1 MRKIYEAIKRSSFYK
16 KYLADGAFISFLKR
30 VKHFLERKLDRV
42 RSKLKKYK
50 RHDRIILLLEQ
61 YFTLPREQS
70 PEGACNGAQLG
81 ESQPDTQLLAKG
93 IPVTEPIDVIIPI
106 YNGYDYL
113 TKLFLDLPKTKLS
126 CRFLLVDD
134 RSTDER
140 VHELEHEFVRTHGN
154 AVLLNNQ
161 ENLGFVKSVNRGL
174 REANRHVALVNTDT
188 ELPQGWLERLMEP
201 ILKDDK
207 VASTTPYTNSATIF
221 SFPNFCYNN
230 PIYRDLDVETLDSY
244 FRRVK
249 PPYTQMPTGVGFCM
263 GMNRRAIDQVGILD
277 EETFGRGFGEE
288 NDWCQRAAKQGY
300 KNIQVEN
307 LFVYHKHG
315 GSFLSQE
322 KKKLIEENLGKLRQR
337 YPSYDGQVSELI
349 HRDPNRKLRAL
360 LEQLIDTHERTSIL
374 YFDHSLGG
382 GATSYLDLK
391 KEEYLNGGC
400 CVSVIRFDT
409 RIHAWKLFFENDRG
423 MQEYEIWSMEELL
436 KVTAYFHYDVIYINE
451 LVAYPHLWEMQRVI
465 VALKEQQQSQ
475 LIMLCHDFF
484 ALCPTINL
492 LNTSRQYCGMPQED
506 ACEKCYL
513 QKGLDVQY
521 QCQSRKEWVAN
532 WRSFLLHCTEV
543 RAFSEDT
550 LKRFQA
556 AFGEDLPYSLVP
568 HQVDYAFPIQK
579 ECKTTDTLNI
589 GLLGVLTVHKGSEFI
604 KALLE
609 TIDAGDLKIR
619 IKLIGRC
626 DGVNFTKYKNFSQT
640 GAYQA
645 QELPKLI
652 YENDIDI
659 FLIPSIWPE
668 TFSYTTEEIIRMGM
682 PIAAFDL
689 GAPAE
694 RVGRYE
700 KGLILSREASLQEV
714 SPKSGGT
721 KFPQAPQ
728 ALEEICGFAEKL
740 GIWQGR
746 VQYKKVLYLAE
757 YISFSSRYRLE
768 HLKEELLYQGV
779 QGEFWETKTLP
790 RQVDWKEVAAVVI
803 YRCRYME
810 GLPAFM
816 EEARTHGVPVLYDI
830 DDYIFEY
837 EAIREL
843 PFMEGEEYRDFHV
856 YSGLIRQ
863 CMEHSD
869 RILVSTNH
877 LKQAVSAAMPGK
889 PVYVNRNVAS
899 AEMLILS
906 AKAQRKKSKCSRRLV
921 LGYFSGSNTHSR
933 DFELISDLLLEFL
946 EGHEEA
952 YLKIVGCLELPEAF
966 ERVQERILREG
977 FMDWW
982 KLPESIAQVDINLM
996 PLEDTL
1002 FHKCK
1007 SENKWMEAALVGVP
1021 TIGSWNEEIAGVTR
1035 PGENILLCQS
1045 EAEWKE
1051 KLEWLAAGRERREE
1065 MAKQAFLYVV
1075 EHKTTLCKD
1084 RELLRFVMGSEAFRE

>member
-42 RSKLKKYK
+42 RSRLKKYK
-50 RHDRIILLLEQ
+50 RWDRIIFLLEQ
-61 YFTLPREQS
+61 YFILPGEQSSQGACDGGQPREEQTD
-70 PEGACNGAQLG
+70 AQLMAAG
-81 ESQPDTQLLAKG
+81 LPA
-93 IPVTEPIDVIIPI
+93 TEPIDVIIPI

-113 TKLFLDLPKTKLS
+113 TRLFQDLPKTDID

-134 RSTDER
+134 KSTDER
-140 VHELEHEFVRTHGN
+140 VHELEREFVRTHKN
-154 AVLLNNQ
+154 AVLLDNQ

-174 REANRHVALVNTDT
+174 RKAVGHVALVNTDT

-207 VASTTPYTNSATIF
+207 IASTTPYTNSATIF

-230 PIYRDLDVETLDSY
+230 PIYRELDVETLDSY
-244 FRRVK
+244 FRMVK
-249 PPYTQMPTGVGFCM
+249 PPYAQMPTGVGFCM

-277 EETFGRGFGEE
+277 EEAFGRGFGEE
-288 NDWCQRAAKQGY
+288 NDWCQRAAKEGY
-300 KNIQVEN
+300 RNVQVEN

-315 GSFLSQE
+315 GSFLSHE
-322 KKKLIEENLGKLRQR
+322 KKKLIEEHLKTLHKR
-337 YPSYDGQVSELI
+337 YPSYDGQVSQLI

-360 LEQLIDTHERTSIL
+360 LEQLIDTHEMTSIL

-382 GATSYLDLK
+382 GATSYLDLR
-391 KEEYLNGGC
+391 KEEFLNAGC
-400 CVSVIRFDT
+400 CVSVVRFDT

-451 LVAYPHLWEMQRVI
+451 LVAYPHLWEMQRI
-465 VALKEQQQSQ
+465 VVTLKEQQQSE

-484 ALCPTINL
+484 AVCPTINL
-492 LNTSRQYCGMPQED
+492 LNTSRQYCGMPEEG

-521 QCQSRKEWVAN
+521 ECKSRKEWVAN
-532 WRSFLLHCTEV
+532 WRRFLLHCTEV

-550 LKRFQA
+550 LQRFQA
-556 AFGEDLPYSLVP
+556 VFGEGPHYTLVP
-568 HQVDYAFPIQK
+568 HQVDYAFPIHK
-579 ECKTTDTLNI
+579 DLKTTDTLNI

-609 TIDAGDLKIR
+609 AIDAGSRKIC

-626 DGVNFTKYKNFSQT
+626 DGVNFSRYKNFSQT

-659 FLIPSIWPE
+659 FLMPSIWPE

-682 PIAAFDL
+682 PIASFEL

-694 RVGRYE
+694 RVRRYE
-700 KGLILSREASLQEV
+700 KGLILSQEAGLQET
-714 SPKSGGT
+714 SSKNGGT
-721 KFPQAPQ
+721 KFLRASQ
-728 ALEEICGFAEKL
+728 ALEEICEFAEKL
-740 GIWQGR
+740 GILHGR
-746 VQYKKVLYLAE
+746 VRYKKVLYLAE

-779 QGEFWETKTLP
+779 QGELWETRTLP
-790 RQVDWKEVAAVVI
+790 RQVDWQEVAAVVI
-803 YRCRYME
+803 YRCRYMD
-810 GLPAFM
+810 GLPEFI
-816 EEARTHGVPVLYDI
+816 EEAQSHGVPVLYDI

-837 EAIREL
+837 EAIRGL
-843 PFMEGEEYRDFHV
+843 PFMEGEEYRDFDV

-863 CMEHSD
+863 CMEQSD
-869 RILVSTNH
+869 RILVSTDH
-877 LKQAVSAAMPGK
+877 LKQAVETAMPQK

-899 AEMLILS
+899 GEMLILS
-906 AKAQRKKSKCSRRLV
+906 AKAQRKKNKCSRRLV

-946 EGHEEA
+946 EGHPEA
-952 YLKIVGCLELPEAF
+952 YLKIVGCLELPESF
-966 ERVQERILREG
+966 EGVQERILREG

-982 KLPESIAQVDINLM
+982 RLPESIAQVDINLM

-1007 SENKWMEAALVGVP
+1007 SENKWMEAALVRVP
-1021 TIGSWNEEIAGVTR
+1021 TIGSWNQELAGATR
-1035 PGENILLCQS
+1035 PGENILLCQN

-1051 KLEWLAAGRERREE
+1051 KLEWLAESKERREE
-1065 MAKQAFLYVV
+1065 MARQAFEYVV

-1084 RELLRFVMGSEAFRE
+1084 RELLRFVME